1 MAEIHDNITKCD
13 RDKVKTNIAVAGY
26 ITNVQLLTS
35 KTGSPWSKTIIEDF
49 SGNYEFALFGKDHE
63 TFMPYLQMFTPVYIE
78 GVVEEKYYVRPE
90 DRKIKGNPPYA
101 FKIKKISLLGNV
113 ANSLLKSFVI
123 KIRTPMLNSTFRERL
138 INLVKSNRGTIP
150 LSMILYDPVTE
161 YNIEFM
167 SRKYKVAVS
176 NPFVNDLKDM
186 DVLYESVRK

>member
-1 MAEIHDNITKCD
+1 
-13 RDKVKTNIAVAGY
+13 
-26 ITNVQLLTS
+26 
-35 KTGSPWSKTIIEDF
+35 
-49 SGNYEFALFGKDHE
+49 
-63 TFMPYLQMFTPVYIE
+63 
-78 GVVEEKYYVRPE
+78 
-90 DRKIKGNPPYA
+90 
-101 FKIKKISLLGNV
+101 
-113 ANSLLKSFVI
+113 
-123 KIRTPMLNSTFRERL
+123 MLNSTFRERL

>member
-1 MAEIHDNITKCD
+1 M
-13 RDKVKTNIAVAGY
+13 
-26 ITNVQLLTS
+26 
-35 KTGSPWSKTIIEDF
+35 
-49 SGNYEFALFGKDHE
+49 
-63 TFMPYLQMFTPVYIE
+63 
-78 GVVEEKYYVRPE
+78 
-90 DRKIKGNPPYA
+90 
-101 FKIKKISLLGNV
+101 